1 MFWPE
6 LSTSFAIEFF
16 GRAENFSHGVGA
28 HAFDVAQPLGD
39 VEDERVGALLR
50 NRKVALGLFPLRHC
64 LAPVD
69 LSPDGKAGKYNG
81 DKREPGDPKPLA
93 AALRP
98 LCAPEH
104 LVGAKTD
111 ERRHDLG
118 KRHLFPVGGDVGC
131 QHLGGIGRNQ
141 TVRADVKPHGWW
153 EGFRLGIPHFSVG
166 YDRDHRTVRMA
177 RLKQA
182 HLFIDIVALGRSR
195 GAKDDHR
202 GRCVEC
208 GDGLLGEAVPGSE
221 LVSVAEDGSETRW
234 DRPRRGV
241 ASNQFLVDRKILE
254 PPVQPLRP
262 LGVRVAVGKEGAV
275 LEGGGL
281 SHEPLTTSCY
291 PIIADA
297 EGERIPSSLVGSWAY
312 SRWWMLAT
320 RGRRQHEDQGYP
332 ERAEEAG
339 VQTGPDQWSL
349 GTSDASA
356 R

>member
-6 LSTSFAIEFF
+6 LSTSFAIEFSAVPRILRTEF
-16 GRAENFSHGVGA
+16 GA
-28 HAFDVAQPLGD
+28 HAFDVAQPLGY

-50 NRKVALGLFPLRHC
+50 NRKVALGLFPLRHR

-69 LSPDGKAGKYNG
+69 LSPDGKAGKHNG
-81 DKREPGDPKPLA
+81 DNREPGDPKPLA

-98 LCAPEH
+98 LRAPEH
-104 LVGAKTD
+104 LVCAKTD

-118 KRHLFPVGGDVGC
+118 KRDFFAVGGDVGG

-141 TVRADVKPHGWW
+141 TVRADVKPHRWW

-182 HLFIDIVALGRSR
+182 HLFVDIVALGRSR

-221 LVSVAEDGSETRW
+221 LVSVAEDGSETLW

-241 ASNQFLVDRKILE
+241 ASNQFLVDRKVLE

-262 LGVRVAVGKEGAV
+262 LGVRVAVGEERAV
-275 LEGGGL
+275 FERGGL
-281 SHEPLTTSCY
+281 SHERLPMTTSC
-291 PIIADA
+291 
-297 EGERIPSSLVGSWAY
+297 
-312 SRWWMLAT
+312 
-320 RGRRQHEDQGYP
+320 
-332 ERAEEAG
+332 
-339 VQTGPDQWSL
+339 
-349 GTSDASA
+349 
-356 R
+356 